1 MLKRNITCLF
11 LFALTIFLSACSVA
25 PGNHLDTS
33 RLNEQPPS
41 GPAPTYDV
49 KVIDA
54 QLVVEQ
60 AKFAAAMAPAPLPP
74 SQYTLQNYV
83 YHVEPQDILGVTVW
97 NHPELTTQSG
107 TSLSTGGNTTQT
119 ISSVLQQPYTTALP
133 GQADPFG
140 QTVSPDG
147 TIFFPFVGRIRA
159 AGKTTT
165 QIRDE
170 LSIGLR
176 PFIKDPQV
184 DVRVLAFR
192 SQRVEVTGEVKTP
205 GPLAISDV
213 PLKLVDAITRS
224 GGTNPDADLQRVRLT
239 RNQKLYIL
247 NADAMLDR
255 GDTSQD
261 VLLQPGDVLNVPDR
275 TDSRIFVMGEVKS
288 PATLSMLKGRFT
300 IADALTGAGGILD
313 TDANPRQIFVMRGM
327 RDNPTS
333 PEIFR
338 LDMTQPDAV
347 MLSSQFQL
355 KPLDVVYVGTA
366 AGATFNRMIQQILPA
381 LQSVFFIKE
390 LTN

>member
-1 MLKRNITCLF
+1 MLKRNITFLF
-11 LFALTIFLSACSVA
+11 LLALASFLSACSIA

-33 RLNEQPPS
+33 RLNEQPS
-41 GPAPTYDV
+41 TGPAPTYDV
-49 KVIDA
+49 RVIDA

-60 AKFAAAMAPAPLPP
+60 AKFTAAMAPPPLPP
-74 SQYTLQNYV
+74 SQYTLQDYV
-83 YHVEPQDILGVTVW
+83 YHVAPQDILGVTVW

-159 AGKTTT
+159 AGKTTS

-239 RNQKLYIL
+239 RNKKLYIL

-333 PEIFR
+333 PQIFR

-355 KPLDVVYVGTA
+355 QPLDVVYVGTA

>member
-11 LFALTIFLSACSVA
+11 LVALTVFLSACAVA
-25 PGNHLDTS
+25 PGYHLDTS
-33 RLNEQPPS
+33 RLNDP
-41 GPAPTYDV
+41 GPTGPQPTYDV
-49 KVIDA
+49 KTIDA
-54 QLVVEQ
+54 QLIVEQ
-60 AKFAAAMAPAPLPP
+60 AKFAAAMAQPPLPP
-74 SQYTLQNYV
+74 SRYDRGNYV
-83 YHVEPQDILGVTVW
+83 YHVQPQDILGITVW

-107 TSLSTGGNTTQT
+107 TTLSTGGNTTQT
-119 ISSVLQQPYTTALP
+119 IASTLQQPYTTALP

-140 QTVSPDG
+140 QTVTPDG

-159 AGKTTT
+159 AGKTTS

-170 LSIGLR
+170 LSVALV
-176 PFIKDPQV
+176 PYIKNPQV
-184 DVRVLAFR
+184 DVRVLAYR
-192 SQRVEVTGEVKTP
+192 SQMVDVTGDVKTP

-213 PLKLVDAITRS
+213 PLNLSDAIARS
-224 GGTNPDADLQRVRLT
+224 GGTNPDSDLQRVRLT
-239 RNQKLYIL
+239 RDKKLYIL

-255 GDTSQD
+255 GDTSQN
-261 VLLQPGDVLNVPDR
+261 VLLQPGDVINVPDR
-275 TDSRIFVMGEVKS
+275 TDSRIFVMGEVKTPS
-288 PATLSMLKGRFT
+288 TMNMLKGRFT

-338 LDMTQPDAV
+338 LDLTQPDAV
-347 MLSSQFQL
+347 MLTSQFQL
-355 KPLDVVYVGTA
+355 QPLDVVYVGTA
-366 AGATFNRMIQQILPA
+366 VGATFNRMIQQILPT